1 MIDLG
6 YLGRRW
12 LKFNTVGATGIF
24 VQLTALA
31 VYHSG
36 FGIQYLAA
44 TALAV
49 ETALLNNFIWHERW
63 TWRDRS
69 RLSPGRRS
77 ILMRL
82 LKFNGSNGLV
92 SILVNVGLMRVFV
105 GTFGIYYL
113 LANLMSVA
121 VASIAN
127 FLLGELF
134 VYRHRQS
141 DGENTS

>member
-1 MIDLG
+1 LIDLR

-12 LKFNTVGATGIF
+12 LKFNTVGATGIL
-24 VQLTALA
+24 VQLAALT
-31 VYHSG
+31 VYHGG
-36 FGIQYLAA
+36 FGIHYLVA

-77 ILMRL
+77 SLLRL

-92 SILVNVGLMRVFV
+92 SILANVGLMRIFV
-105 GTFGIYYL
+105 GTFGIHYL
-113 LANLMSVA
+113 IANLMSVA
-121 VASIAN
+121 VTSTAN
-127 FLLGELF
+127 FFLGELF
-134 VYRHRQS
+134 VFRHPKG
-141 DGENTS
+141 DVENVS